1 MKRLVLT
8 AAALALL
15 LGPAAA
21 HAGWLVEASVGSGFR
36 YDPSPT
42 ERTPT
47 NIMIAP
53 GFSFAGMLKLELG
66 VVGNLGDVKGSKFD
80 LDLRPMVVVAPPLFP
95 LYLRG
100 IFAVTNLTDGPQKV
114 QYGGALGMSFG
125 ALGFGAFI
133 EAGLVPRVVEVVDA
147 TGAKSDKTFWLAE
160 GRLGAYWD

>member
-1 MKRLVLT
+1 MKRLILS

-21 HAGWLVEASVGSGFR
+21 SAGTVIEVSAGSGFR

-42 ERTPT
+42 ERIPT
-47 NIMIAP
+47 NLMIAP

-80 LDLRPMVVVAPPLFP
+80 VDLRPMLVISPPLFP
-95 LYLRG
+95 LYARA
-100 IFAVTNLTDGPQKV
+100 IFAVTDLGNGPRKI
-114 QYGGALGMSFG
+114 QYGGALGVSFG
-125 ALGFGAFI
+125 ALGFGAFL
-133 EAGLVPRVVEVVDA
+133 EAGLLPRVVEVTDA
-147 TGAKSDKTFWLAE
+147 AGNKSDKTYWIAE